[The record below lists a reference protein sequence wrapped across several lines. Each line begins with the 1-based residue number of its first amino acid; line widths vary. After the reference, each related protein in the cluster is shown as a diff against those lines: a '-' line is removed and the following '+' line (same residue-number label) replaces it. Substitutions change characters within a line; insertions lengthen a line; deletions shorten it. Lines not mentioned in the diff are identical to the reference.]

1 MNTNFAIASVLCSK
15 HPYSAA
21 CCANAIREMCTRD
34 HHGHKG
40 FYASDLPGMADS
52 ARASALM
59 RQLHTAGLIRKT
71 GHTRPM
77 LVELERYTFGPD
89 GWGREVY
96 KVITVNAAEWLIN
109 FDAVKALA
117 LLDALDLDYDN
128 M

>member
-1 MNTNFAIASVLCSK
+1 
-15 HPYSAA
+15 
-21 CCANAIREMCTRD
+21 
-34 HHGHKG
+34 
-40 FYASDLPGMADS
+40 
-52 ARASALM
+52 
-59 RQLHTAGLIRKT
+59 
-71 GHTRPM
+71 M